1 MTVNVGTVWWLVPE
15 VLAGCWDSGPP
26 ADIYSFGAV
35 LSELDTHAIPFDDVF
50 AQSGEKR
57 LPQVAIAQKVVEGTL
72 RPSFSADCPE
82 PLRELAAQYTAQNP
96 KELPLAAKVHYALR
110 SI

>member
-35 LSELDTHAIPFDDVF
+35 LSELDTHAIPYDDVF

-57 LPQVAIAQKVVEGTL
+57 LPQMAIAQKVVEGTL
-72 RPSFSADCPE
+72 R
-82 PLRELAAQYTAQNP
+82 ELAAQCTAQNP